1 MPYQSR
7 SSWSA
12 TPLFTKSSSCSSKI
26 GEMYTFSLNFSEQ
39 KTDGAKINNLAALQ
53 FNLLKLRFISEIN
66 VWATGMTSVRLKYSS
81 GELAGTFSQ

>member
-1 MPYQSR
+1 
-7 SSWSA
+7 
-12 TPLFTKSSSCSSKI
+12 
-26 GEMYTFSLNFSEQ
+26 MYTLSLNFSEQ

-66 VWATGMTSVRLKYSS
+66 VSATGMTSVRLKYSS